1 MAKIQ
6 KTDEELKNV
15 IFDRIGVKVTV
26 RRDDARGWTATPF
39 VSTPHTS
46 ADLAEL
52 DRLLVGLR
60 AVYTLKS
67 RSGAP
72 LPASAD
78 RAKLSA

>member
-15 IFDRIGVKVTV
+15 IFDRIGIKVTV
-26 RRDDARGWTATPF
+26 RPDEARGWTATPF

-46 ADLAEL
+46 TELFQL

-60 AVYTLKS
+60 AVYVLKS
-67 RSGAP
+67 RSSAP
-72 LPASAD
+72 LPTAG
-78 RAKLSA
+78 